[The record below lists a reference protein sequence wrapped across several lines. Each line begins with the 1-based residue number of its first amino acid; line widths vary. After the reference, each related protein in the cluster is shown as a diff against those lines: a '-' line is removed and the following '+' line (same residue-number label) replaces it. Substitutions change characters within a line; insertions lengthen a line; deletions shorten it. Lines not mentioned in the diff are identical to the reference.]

1 MKYDAVFIGAGIS
14 SLYANYLFL
23 KKHPHAKTIIL
34 EKSNHIGGR
43 IAWDNFNG
51 VEIATGAGV
60 GRYNKD
66 KLLLELLQEFDISYH
81 VSETRGISSV
91 EAVIKKLNDSRALI
105 KHGGADTFRSF
116 GIRVLGAYEYKR
128 FVKDIGYSD
137 FENFEADTAL
147 KHYGFE
153 DMYEKHKIFQ
163 FSWKNLI
170 NHLKRGMHIKKNTS
184 VIKIKNGL
192 VTAKDVG
199 GSLQIYDASHIFV
212 GVTINC
218 LRKLFPGIY
227 PGIHSQHF
235 IRIYVELNKHLPY
248 LTHYTI
254 CDNIL
259 QKVIPIKDKLYMI
272 YADNKNAD
280 ALRPLSRKEL
290 SVLLQTEFKDT
301 EIQIIEKRKYYWK
314 EGTHYHSE
322 ALVGGRPEPGVT
334 LPDNITIIGEL
345 LSKNQGWCGPV
356 LQNITYLSK
365 EQRF

>member
-81 VSETRGISSV
+81 ISETRGIPSA
-91 EAVIKKLNDSRALI
+91 ETVIKQLEKEQDKI
-105 KHGGADTFRSF
+105 KHGDTFKSF
-116 GIRVLGAYEYKR
+116 GIRVLGAYAYKR
-128 FVKDIGYSD
+128 FIKEIGYSD
-137 FENFEADTAL
+137 FENFEPATAL

-170 NHLKRGMHIKKNTS
+170 THLKRGMHIKKNTA

-192 VTAKDVG
+192 VTAKYLGV
-199 GSLQIYDASHIFV
+199 SLHIYDAAHIYV

-235 IRIYVELNKHLPY
+235 IRIYVELNKQLPIQY
-248 LTHYTI
+248 YTI

-280 ALRPLSRKEL
+280 ALRPLSIKEL
-290 SVLLQTEFKDT
+290 SGLLQTEFKDP

-322 ALVGGRPEPGVT
+322 ALSGAGAPEPGVV

-345 LSKNQGWCGPV
+345 ISKNQGWCGPV

-365 EQRF
+365 EPRF